1 MLQNELLFNS
11 LFVYILLESYEI
23 YWQNAKS
30 VMGMLAKMHY
40 YYSKNILLF
49 LLMQPTFYF
58 AIGFAMLTDLNAS
71 ALVLL
76 FIKTVDVATKI
87 LLIEQVFIKKEI
99 TTELM
104 IALLKPIYPLLPYLG
119 LIIYPALILS
129 ALY

>member
-11 LFVYILLESYEI
+11 LFIYILLESYEI

-119 LIIYPALILS
+119 LIIYPALIFIT
-129 ALY
+129 LY